1 MDSKN
6 ERQGNPDPGG
16 FRPVREGEEK
26 RMGTR
31 DMGKGRRGG
40 GGRNGDEM
48 GGVDWREREGEGG
61 CRGPFRIWIFKLM
74 MIIILVS

>member
-1 MDSKN
+1 VCIGSLAQRSGQHNQEINSRIIVMDSKN

-31 DMGKGRRGG
+31 DMGKRRRGG
-40 GGRNGDEM
+40 RTGKRWE
-48 GGVDWREREGEGG
+48 V
-61 CRGPFRIWIFKLM
+61 
-74 MIIILVS
+74 